1 MTFSKD
7 VLKLDCEKEKERL
20 CSFIKKQVVKMR
32 RDGAVVGLSG
42 GIDSAVCAA
51 LCVEALGKENVLG
64 LLLPERDSNPKSE
77 EYGRKHASNL
87 GIATERVEI
96 TSTLAAFGS
105 YEKRDKIVKG
115 IFPEYTENYR
125 LKLVLPQDLLA
136 KDAYNFYRI
145 QIDDG
150 QGNIKSARLDKGALN
165 GIVAATNTKHR
176 TRTLHLYHVAEAKN
190 LMVGGTTNRTE
201 TIQGFFVKYGD
212 GGVDIEPLAHLY
224 KTQIYQMAEHLG
236 VIREIIERAPSPDTF
251 SSVVSDEE
259 FYFRIPFDKLDLL
272 LFAWENSIDVKRVG
286 EVMDLSE
293 EQVKRAFRDFAAK
306 HRASWHLR
314 QMPPSLI
321 DDVDET
327 A

>member
-7 VLKLDCEKEKERL
+7 VLKLDCEKETTSL
-20 CSFIKKQVVKMR
+20 CSFVKEQVVKMR
-32 RDGAVVGLSG
+32 CDGVVVGLSG

-51 LCVEALGKENVLG
+51 VCVEALGKDNVLG
-64 LLLPERDSNPKSE
+64 LLLPEKDSNPKSE
-77 EYGRKHASNL
+77 EYGAKHARKL

-96 TSTLAAFGS
+96 TPTLTAFGT
-105 YEKRDKIVKG
+105 YAKRDKVVKG
-115 IFPEYTENYR
+115 LFPEYTEDHL

-136 KDAYNFYRI
+136 KDSYNFYRI

-150 QGNIKSARLDKGALN
+150 KGNIQSARLDKEALN

-176 TRTLHLYHVAEAKN
+176 TRTLHLYYFAEAKN

-201 TIQGFFVKYGD
+201 TVQGFFVKYGD

-224 KTQIYQMAEHLG
+224 KTQIYQLAEHLG

-272 LFAWENSIDVKRVG
+272 LFAWENSIDIKRVG

-306 HRASWHLR
+306 YRASWHLR
-314 QMPPSLI
+314 QMPPTLT
-321 DDVDET
+321 DDVDD
-327 A
+327 